1 LLLGVATMGGQTDA
15 VYFTKSGKI
24 PISTKTLARRR
35 RIILR
40 ILKN

>member
-1 LLLGVATMGGQTDA
+1 LVLGVATMGGQTDA
-15 VYFTKSGKI
+15 ALFYKECKV
-24 PISTKTLARRR
+24 PMSTKTLARRR